1 MPDVL
6 LMIVILLFSDQL
18 YTHLMMAAKDVKMA
32 TDNLSC
38 PVCYQ
43 LFKNPK
49 YLPCHHSYCEQ
60 CLEKMQVQSKIICP
74 ECRKE
79 AIVPPGGVK
88 DLDNNFF
95 INRLVDEFILKRK
108 VEGEAEVKCDECSGD
123 DPVVAF
129 CPDCTLFL
137 CHVCNE
143 CHKRSNRFRG
153 HGIVPLTELRAKK
166 DVTIQPKPK
175 VMMCREH
182 DIELLFYCETCDQ
195 LVCMYCTVKDHNG
208 HNHDTVKKMVGKH
221 KDDLKKITAPVEEM
235 IRGLSDTHD
244 NIEKMRKK
252 IRQQGDEVNKKI
264 DQHYDGVI
272 QKLMAQK
279 EQLKQQV
286 HDTVSQ
292 KVKAVT
298 TQLEEVE
305 YAQAEVLSLKEL
317 NDAVEK
323 SSDQEVL
330 SVKKQVIDRMHQIA
344 DKCRKVNLPP
354 TLQATMKF
362 VPTYTKEPFPQFGLL
377 CSVDPHNCEVDDIP
391 KYFVKAMRAEFTII
405 TKLNNGDHCSRGGSQ
420 VSVQLGGVND
430 TTQIRDNNDGS
441 YMVSFVPQQVGEV
454 KVSVFI
460 NGEQIKG
467 SPYSVMVRDYTS
479 MNKCSKIVNN
489 DGNMG
494 QPWGITF
501 GKNGMWAVADWSN
514 HCVYIFDDEDQLV
527 RKFGSHG
534 SDHAQFHY
542 PEGVAF
548 DNDNQ
553 LYVADCGNHR
563 VQKFTIDGEY
573 LLQFGSRGSGNG
585 NLKYP
590 TGFTIHNGKVYISD
604 RDNQCI
610 SVFQTDGVFFHT
622 IGSGQLSR
630 PYDVAVNGNNQ
641 LLVVNRDRY
650 CIYTFTLDGDY
661 VGKIGTYGTGP
672 GQLNNPRSVAV
683 DLYGFILVAD
693 TCNNRVSIFD
703 KDGSYINCFGSEGT
717 AINQFRYP
725 YGIAVSANGNIYVSD
740 HINKRI
746 QIFSY

>member
-1 MPDVL
+1 
-6 LMIVILLFSDQL
+6 
-18 YTHLMMAAKDVKMA
+18 MMAAKDVKMA

-79 AIVPPGGVK
+79 APIPPGGVK

-108 VEGEAEVKCDECSGD
+108 VEGEAQVKCDECHGE
-123 DPVVAF
+123 DPVVTF

-143 CHKRSNRFRG
+143 HHRRSIKSRG
-153 HGIVPLTELRAKK
+153 HGIVPLTELRSMK
-166 DVTIQPKPK
+166 DVTIQPKPN
-175 VMMCREH
+175 V
-182 DIELLFYCETCDQ
+182 
-195 LVCMYCTVKDHNG
+195 LVCSEHEYELKHYYESCDELVCLYCTMKDHNG
-208 HNHDTVKKMVGKH
+208 HNHDTVKKLAGRH
-221 KDDLKKITAPVEEM
+221 REELKKITAPVEEM

-272 QKLMAQK
+272 QKLMEQK

-292 KVKAVT
+292 KVKTAT

-305 YAQAEVLSLKEL
+305 DAQAEVLSMKEL

-330 SVKKQVIDRMHQIA
+330 SVKKQVIDRMQQIT
-344 DKCRKVNLPP
+344 DKCRKVNIPP
-354 TLQATMKF
+354 VQQATIEF
-362 VPTYTKEPFPQFGLL
+362 VPTKVTFPQFGLL
-377 CSVDPHNCEVDDIP
+377 HSTVRPDPHNCIADLP
-391 KYFVKAMRAEFTII
+391 KYSIKGKHTKFTII
-405 TKLNNGDHCSRGGSQ
+405 TKDNNGDHCSRGGSQ

-430 TTQIRDNNDGS
+430 TIQVMDNNDGS
-441 YMVSFVPQQVGEV
+441 YMASYVSQQVGEV
-454 KVSVFI
+454 KVSVFV

-467 SPYSVMVRDYTS
+467 SPYSVTVIMRDYTS
-479 MNKCSKIVNN
+479 VNKPSKIVNN

-494 QPWGITF
+494 QPWGIAF
-501 GKNGMWAVADWSN
+501 GKNGMWAVADYSN
-514 HCVYIFDDEDQLV
+514 HCVYILDSEDQFV
-527 RKFGSHG
+527 KKFGSHG
-534 SDHAQFHY
+534 SGNGQFNY

-548 DNDNQ
+548 DNDNH
-553 LYVADCGNHR
+553 LYVTDCDNHR
-563 VQKFTIDGEY
+563 VQKLSIDGGY
-573 LLQFGSRGSGNG
+573 LFQFGSRGSGNG
-585 NLKYP
+585 KLYYP
-590 TGFTIHNGKVYISD
+590 VGLTVYNGKVYVSD
-604 RDNQCI
+604 LNNKRV
-610 SVFQTDGVFFHT
+610 SVFQTDGAFLHT
-622 IGSGQLSR
+622 VGSGRLGK
-630 PYDVAVNGNNQ
+630 PLDVAVNGNNQ
-641 LLVVNRDRY
+641 LLVVDKDHH
-650 CIYTFTLDGDY
+650 CIQTFTLDSDY

-672 GQLNNPRSVAV
+672 GQLIHPYGVAV

-693 TCNNRVSIFD
+693 NNNHRVSIFD
-703 KDGSYINCFGSEGT
+703 KDGNYINYFGSEGS
-717 AINQFRYP
+717 AIGKFQYP
-725 YGIAVSANGNIYVSD
+725 NGIAVSANGNIYVSD
-740 HINKRI
+740 RNNKRI

>member
-1 MPDVL
+1 
-6 LMIVILLFSDQL
+6 
-18 YTHLMMAAKDVKMA
+18 MAAKDVKMA

-60 CLEKMQVQSKIICP
+60 CLEKMQVQFKIICP

-95 INRLVDEFILKRK
+95 INRLVNEFILKRK
-108 VEGEAEVKCDECSGD
+108 VEGEAEVKCDECSGE

-129 CPDCTLFL
+129 CPDCTMFL

-153 HGIVPLTELRAKK
+153 HSIVPLTELRAKK

-175 VMMCREH
+175 AMMCREH

-208 HNHDTVKKMVGKH
+208 HNHDTVKKMVRKH
-221 KDDLKKITAPVEEM
+221 KEELKKIAAPVEEM
-235 IRGLSDTHD
+235 IRGLFDTHD

-252 IRQQGDEVNKKI
+252 IRQQSDEVNKKI
-264 DQHYDGVI
+264 DHHYDGVI
-272 QKLMAQK
+272 QKLIEQK

-305 YAQAEVLSLKEL
+305 YAQAEVLSIKEL

-330 SVKKQVIDRMHQIA
+330 SVKKQVIDRMQQIT

-354 TLQATMKF
+354 VQRATMEF
-362 VPTYTKEPFPQFGLL
+362 VPTKETFPQFGLV
-377 CSVDPHNCEVDDIP
+377 CSVDPHNCEVVDIP
-391 KYFVKAMRAEFTII
+391 KYSIKAKKTEFTII
-405 TKLNNGDHCSRGGSQ
+405 TKLNNGDDCSRGGSQ
-420 VSVQLGGVND
+420 VSVQLRGVND
-430 TTQIRDNNDGS
+430 SVQVRDNDDGT
-441 YMVSFVPQQVGEV
+441 YMASFIPQQVGEV
-454 KVSVFI
+454 KLSVFA

-467 SPYSVMVRDYTS
+467 NPYSVMVKDYTS
-479 MNKCSKIVNN
+479 VNKPSKIVNN

-494 QPWGITF
+494 EPWGIAF
-501 GKNGMWAVADWSN
+501 GKNGMWAVVDNSK
-514 HCVYIFDDEDQLV
+514 HCVYIFDGENQLV
-527 RKFGSHG
+527 RKFGSLG
-534 SDHAQFHY
+534 SGNGQFSY
-542 PEGVAF
+542 AAGVAF

-553 LYVADCGNHR
+553 LYVADYAYHR
-563 VQKFTIDGEY
+563 VQKFTIDGKY
-573 LLQFGSRGSGNG
+573 LLRFGSDGSQNG
-585 NLKYP
+585 KLNRPKGL
-590 TGFTIHNGKVYISD
+590 TVHNGKAYISD
-604 RDNQCI
+604 SSNSRI
-610 SVFQTDGVFFHT
+610 SVFQTDGKFLHT
-622 IGSGQLSR
+622 FGSGQLSM

-641 LLVVNRDRY
+641 LLVVDWTHN

-661 VGKIGTYGTGP
+661 VGKFGTSGTDL
-672 GQLNNPRSVAV
+672 GQLTNPCGVSV

-693 TCNNRVSIFD
+693 TYNHRVSIFD
-703 KDGSYINCFGSEGT
+703 KDGNYINCFGSKGS
-717 AINQFRYP
+717 AIGKLRYP

-740 HINKRI
+740 IDNKRI
-746 QIFSY
+746 QVFSY

>member
-1 MPDVL
+1 MMTTKDVK
-6 LMIVILLFSDQL
+6 
-18 YTHLMMAAKDVKMA
+18 MATKDVKMATKDVKMA

-79 AIVPPGGVK
+79 ATVPPRGVK

-95 INRLVDEFILKRK
+95 INRLVDEFILKHK
-108 VEGEAEVKCDECSGD
+108 VEGEAEVKCDECLGD

-143 CHKRSNRFRG
+143 YHKRSIKSRG
-153 HGIVPLTELRAKK
+153 HGIVPLTELRSKK
-166 DVTIQPKPK
+166 DVIIQPKPK
-175 VMMCREH
+175 AMMCREH

-208 HNHDTVKKMVGKH
+208 HNHNTVKKMVGKH
-221 KDDLKKITAPVEEM
+221 KEELKKITAPVEEI
-235 IRGLSDTHD
+235 IRVLSDTHD

-252 IRQQGDEVNKKI
+252 IRQQGDEVNKNI
-264 DQHYDGVI
+264 DQYYDGVI
-272 QKLMAQK
+272 QKLMEQK

-305 YAQAEVLSLKEL
+305 YAQAEVLSMKEL

-330 SVKKQVIDRMHQIA
+330 SVKKQVIDRMQHIT

-354 TLQATMKF
+354 VQQATMEF
-362 VPTYTKEPFPQFGLL
+362 IPIKETFPQFGLL
-377 CSVDPHNCEVDDIP
+377 CSTARPDHHNCKVNPP
-391 KYFVKAMRAEFTII
+391 KYCIKGKKAKFTIVI
-405 TKLNNGDHCSRGGSQ
+405 KDNNGISCSRGGSQ
-420 VSVQLGGVND
+420 VTVQLGGVKD
-430 TTQIRDNNDGS
+430 TSQVRNYDDGS
-441 YMVSFVPQQVGEV
+441 YIASFVPQQVGEV
-454 KVSVFI
+454 KLSVFV
-460 NGEQIKG
+460 NGEHITG

-479 MNKCSKIVNN
+479 VNKLSKIVNN

-494 QPWGITF
+494 QPWGVAF
-501 GKNGMWAVADWSN
+501 GNNGMWAVTDCTN
-514 HCVYIFDDEDQLV
+514 HCVYIFDGEDQLI
-527 RKFGSHG
+527 RKFGSYG
-534 SDHAQFHY
+534 SGNGQFNC

-548 DNDNQ
+548 DNDY
-553 LYVADCGNHR
+553 LFVADSWNDR
-563 VQKFTIDGEY
+563 VQMFTIDGEY
-573 LLQFGSRGSGNG
+573 LLQLRDKESEGGE
-585 NLKYP
+585 LKYP
-590 TGFTIHNGKVYISD
+590 IGLVVC
-604 RDNQCI
+604 NQKLYVAECNNHLI
-610 SVFQTDGVFFHT
+610 SVFQTDGVFLHT
-622 IGSGQLSR
+622 IGSGQLGS
-630 PYDVAVNGNNQ
+630 PHDVAVNGNNQ
-641 LLVVNRDRY
+641 LLVVDCHHH

-661 VGKIGTYGTGP
+661 VGKFGTSRTSP
-672 GQLNNPRSVAV
+672 GQLNCPRGVTV

-693 TCNNRVSIFD
+693 TKNHRVSIFD
-703 KDGSYINCFGSEGT
+703 KDGNYINCFGSERS
-717 AINQFRYP
+717 AIGKFQYLQ
-725 YGIAVSANGNIYVSD
+725 GIGVSANGNIYVSD
-740 HINKRI
+740 HYNKRI

>member
-1 MPDVL
+1 
-6 LMIVILLFSDQL
+6 
-18 YTHLMMAAKDVKMA
+18 MAAKDVKMA

-108 VEGEAEVKCDECSGD
+108 VEGEAEVKCDECSGE

-137 CHVCNE
+137 CHICNE
-143 CHKRSNRFRG
+143 YHKRSNKSRG
-153 HGIVPLTELRAKK
+153 HGIVPLTELRSKK
-166 DVTIQPKPK
+166 DVAIQPKPK
-175 VMMCREH
+175 AMMCREH

-195 LVCMYCTVKDHNG
+195 LVCMYCTVKDHIG

-221 KDDLKKITAPVEEM
+221 RQELKKITAPVEEM

-252 IRQQGDEVNKKI
+252 IRQQGDEMSKKI

-272 QKLMAQK
+272 QKLMEQK

-292 KVKAVT
+292 KEKAVT

-305 YAQAEVLSLKEL
+305 YAQAEVLSMKEL

-323 SSDQEVL
+323 SPDQEVL
-330 SVKKQVIDRMHQIA
+330 SVKKQVIDRMQKIT

-354 TLQATMKF
+354 VQRATMEF
-362 VPTYTKEPFPQFGLL
+362 VPTKEAFPQCGLL
-377 CSVDPHNCEVDDIP
+377 CSVDPCNCQVFIP
-391 KYFVKAMRAEFTII
+391 NYIIKGKKTEFTII
-405 TKLNNGDHCSRGGSQ
+405 TKLNNSDRCSRGGSQ

-430 TTQIRDNNDGS
+430 TTQVRDNNDGS
-441 YMVSFVPQQVGEV
+441 YMASFIPQQVGEV
-454 KVSVFI
+454 KLSVFV

-467 SPYSVMVRDYTS
+467 SPYSVIVMRDYTS
-479 MNKCSKIVNN
+479 VNKPSKIVNN

-494 QPWGITF
+494 RPWGIAF
-501 GKNGMWAVADWSN
+501 GKNGMWAVVDNSN
-514 HCVYIFDDEDQLV
+514 HCVYIFDGEDQFV
-527 RKFGSHG
+527 KKFGSNG
-534 SDHAQFHY
+534 SFNGQFQS
-542 PEGVAF
+542 PQGFAF
-548 DNDNQ
+548 DKDNH
-553 LYVADCGNHR
+553 LYIADCGNHR

-573 LLQFGSRGSGNG
+573 LLKFGSYGSEVGK
-585 NLKYP
+585 LEYP
-590 TGFTIHNGKVYISD
+590 GGLTIHNGKVYISD
-604 RDNQCI
+604 RENERI
-610 SVFQTDGVFFHT
+610 SVFQTDGVFLHT
-622 IGSGQLSR
+622 IGSGLLRRSH
-630 PYDVAVNGNNQ
+630 DVTVNNANIQ
-641 LLVVNRDRY
+641 LLVLDY
-650 CIYTFTLDGDY
+650 DHHCIYTFTLDGDF
-661 VGKIGTYGTGP
+661 VGKFGTHGTSTD
-672 GQLNNPRSVAV
+672 QLKHPRAVAV

-693 TCNNRVSIFD
+693 TDNHRVLIFD
-703 KDGSYINCFGSEGT
+703 KDGNYINCFGSRGS
-717 AINQFRYP
+717 AIGQFQSPR
-725 YGIAVSANGNIYVSD
+725 GIAVSPNGNIYVSD
-740 HINKRI
+740 HNNKRI